1 MKSTENNIKISDVIS
16 SLKTTNL
23 VSEFGHNCD
32 FLKHSL
38 VLFHNLTMKGIE
50 VSKDEK
56 QEIVNILKKI
66 EQVVKDTVSV
76 S

>member
-1 MKSTENNIKISDVIS
+1 
-16 SLKTTNL
+16 
-23 VSEFGHNCD
+23 
-32 FLKHSL
+32 
-38 VLFHNLTMKGIE
+38 MKGIE